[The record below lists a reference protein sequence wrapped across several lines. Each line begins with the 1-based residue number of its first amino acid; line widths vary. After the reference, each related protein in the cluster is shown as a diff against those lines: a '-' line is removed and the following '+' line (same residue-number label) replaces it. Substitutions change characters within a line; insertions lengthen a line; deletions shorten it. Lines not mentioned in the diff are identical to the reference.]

1 MKYILNLTFSLWCEL
16 LSKKMVYNGT
26 HADKALIAQSV
37 PVHTTQDVYCLID
50 LITVNILE
58 DDVYQTQ
65 VSLCEDT
72 CHKKYIKSSES
83 FKNKNNKNTFNSRE
97 EKKKTVIFS
106 CIKSL
111 KHGVCGGQHS
121 YGTVVKSSSITYQL
135 HLAYAYHSPY
145 IKTFYST

>member
-97 EKKKTVIFS
+97 EKKTVIFS

-111 KHGVCGGQHS
+111 KRGVCGGQYS

>member
-97 EKKKTVIFS
+97 EKKKNSDLFLHKELETWGLRRPTLIWHCGQIFKYHLPTPS
-106 CIKSL
+106 CLCLPFTI
-111 KHGVCGGQHS
+111 
-121 YGTVVKSSSITYQL
+121 Y
-135 HLAYAYHSPY
+135 
-145 IKTFYST
+145 